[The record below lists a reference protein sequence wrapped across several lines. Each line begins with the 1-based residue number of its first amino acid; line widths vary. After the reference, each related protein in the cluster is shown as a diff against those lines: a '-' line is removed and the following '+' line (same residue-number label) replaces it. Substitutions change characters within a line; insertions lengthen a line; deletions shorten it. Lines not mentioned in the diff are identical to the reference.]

1 MILQTKRDR
10 RRVVFRTAVVA
21 CDDQHRAIHQALI
34 LQDYRQVLDRTAFP
48 TVFSLELSHT

>member
-1 MILQTKRDR
+1 MILQTKTGR